1 MNIKSVSET
10 EKQNKTNRKKSQA
23 WKPNMLNSVD
33 TPLLK
38 ETPQKDDISNINGI
52 VKRNLIEKKN
62 WVHNFVKT

>member
-1 MNIKSVSET
+1 
-10 EKQNKTNRKKSQA
+10 
-23 WKPNMLNSVD
+23 MLNSVD

-62 WVHNFVKT
+62 WVHNFVKTWYPQIYSNHQVEHNR